1 MNQLEQVLVAAKNLA
16 LQNKTPT
23 VSMLKSR
30 LNSVPLP
37 ILIQGLQKYKSMTVI
52 EIDAIATTQPVPNSD
67 HNEIA
72 TTLALDTQLKFQQL
86 EKQYEELKKDYQN
99 LDLRLKELEQR
110 K

>member
-1 MNQLEQVLVAAKNLA
+1 MNQLQQVLVAAKNLA

-23 VSMLKSR
+23 VAMLKSR

-52 EIDAIATTQPVPNSD
+52 EIDAIATTQPVPNSEHD
-67 HNEIA
+67 ENG
-72 TTLALDTQLKFQQL
+72 TTLTLGIQLKFQQL